1 MLTVVELIV
10 RGFMAVEFST
20 VGLTDIGWTVPGES
34 EIRLVL
40 VVWLEGMGFTWMGAI
55 PMFWPPLLNDPLVE
69 DNMPKFDE
77 ELDPDEFGEVELVEP
92 LGELDKFVLVV
103 VLGYVLG

>member
-1 MLTVVELIV
+1 
-10 RGFMAVEFST
+10 
-20 VGLTDIGWTVPGES
+20 
-34 EIRLVL
+34 
-40 VVWLEGMGFTWMGAI
+40 
-55 PMFWPPLLNDPLVE
+55 
-69 DNMPKFDE
+69 MPKFDE